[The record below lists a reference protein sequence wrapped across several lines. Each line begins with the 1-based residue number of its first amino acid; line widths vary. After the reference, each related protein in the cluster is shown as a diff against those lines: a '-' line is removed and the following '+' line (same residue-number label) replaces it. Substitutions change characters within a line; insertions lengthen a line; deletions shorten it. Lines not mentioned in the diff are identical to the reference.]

1 MDRNKQIILGSAVV
15 LSGIAGYFFLK
26 NRKKKKLLMH
36 NNTGLPNESTN
47 GQNINNQA
55 TVYKPPVS
63 IKSEFPLQIGSRG
76 ENVKKLQSFLNQ
88 KINAGLVVDGVFG
101 SKTAEAV
108 KKAIGSSQVSE
119 SMFKQYI
126 GAPVISAGAGIS
138 AGNPAGNFSLNPFAN
153 IANAASQAL
162 SFFKPKN

>member
-1 MDRNKQIILGSAVV
+1 MDRNKQIILGGAV
-15 LSGIAGYFFLK
+15 LITGIAGYFFFK
-26 NRKKKKLLMH
+26 NKKKKKLLMQ
-36 NNTGLPNESTN
+36 NNVNQPYQSTN
-47 GQNINNQA
+47 GQNINNQV
-55 TVYKPPVS
+55 TVYKPPVTV
-63 IKSEFPLQIGSRG
+63 KSEFPLQIGSRG

-108 KKAIGSSQVSE
+108 KKAIGSTQVSE
-119 SMFKQYI
+119 STFKQYI
-126 GAPVISAGAGIS
+126 GAPLISAGAGIS

-153 IANAASQAL
+153 IANAATQAL